1 MLTRC
6 ERLVMEQVDL
16 CGWVYVCAL
25 DRGMQEFTDGSWREQ
40 YLRVTAEEN
49 EMLKC
54 IQKQCKRFKSKD

>member
-1 MLTRC
+1 
-6 ERLVMEQVDL
+6 MEQVDL